1 MQEQAFSHFGQ
12 KAKKKKRFFEKIL
25 KRVYLSDE
33 QSSPTQRGHYA
44 ECENFSFPLIFSM
57 KKVQKP
63 IL

>member
-12 KAKKKKRFFEKIL
+12 KAKKIFFEKIF

-44 ECENFSFPLIFSM
+44 ECENFSFP
-57 KKVQKP
+57 
-63 IL
+63 